1 MPMAIV
7 CARRDCSHGS
17 RPASPDG
24 ITRFFTVLCAA
35 GAGHHQGDSSY
46 VHVDCAVVIEA
57 GVVARIDYLPYC
69 QEVAVAVKG
78 GREQRLY
85 ERRAGDYYFCG
96 HVGCLVDLLKIYG
109 SVQVKKL
116 LAEAEDGRSP
126 GELPMLGSAADI
138 QLRRALEEVGAA
150 ARLERSTLTTRPR
163 FRFDQDLAPG
173 PEALTVGPGPAR
185 DIVSLMARGEGR
197 SADSKNILLLG
208 VGAVGTFL
216 ASRLLLGGHRV
227 VVVDLPAQVELI
239 RAVGFRLQTG
249 YDIEAVWPTALA
261 DSLEAAFPP
270 RIDYD
275 LMLLATKAYD
285 VAPILRQ
292 LPASKFPLP
301 RKVMT
306 IQNGLGA
313 EEMARRLL
321 GENRV
326 LAGSLTVPLST
337 QTAGSVV
344 VERVDCGLGVAT
356 LRAGERVDEWVRM
369 FRRSGIRAQPYA
381 DYRAM
386 KWSKLILNIVAN
398 ATCAILNRKPAAIYG
413 HRPTFNLEHAMLKE
427 ALAVMTKLGLQAVD
441 LPGAPARSLVKV
453 LKYMPV
459 ALAQR
464 VLEPQIRGGRGDKM
478 PSLHI
483 DLAAGRKESEVVFMN
498 GAVAREGRKLGVPT
512 PVNFVLT
519 DTLHKLFQGV
529 LLWDDFRGKPEA
541 LLARLEAE
549 K

>member
-1 MPMAIV
+1 MAIV

-24 ITRFFTVLCAA
+24 ITRFVTVLCAA
-35 GAGHHQGDSSY
+35 GAGYHQADSSY
-46 VHVDCAVVIEA
+46 VHADCAVAIEA
-57 GVVARIDYLPYC
+57 SLVARVDYLPYC

-85 ERRAGDYYFCG
+85 ERRADNYYFCG
-96 HVGCLVDLLKIYG
+96 HVGCLVDLLRIYG
-109 SVQVKKL
+109 SSQVKKL
-116 LAEAEDGRSP
+116 LEEADAGRSP
-126 GELPMLGSAADI
+126 EELPMLGASADI
-138 QLRRALEEVGAA
+138 QLRQAIKEVGAR
-150 ARLERSTLTTRPR
+150 ARLERSSLTTRPR
-163 FRFDQDLAPG
+163 FRSDQDLAQG
-173 PEALTVGPGPAR
+173 PVTATAGPGPAR
-185 DIVSLMARGEGR
+185 DLVSLMARGDER

-208 VGAVGTFL
+208 AGAVGTFL

-227 VVVDLPAQVELI
+227 VVVDLPEPVEAI
-239 RAVGFRLQTG
+239 RAVGLRLQTG
-249 YDIEAVWPTALA
+249 YDSEAVRPTALA

-285 VAPILRQ
+285 VAPILKQ

-313 EEMARRLL
+313 EETARRLL

-326 LAGSLTVPLST
+326 LAGTLTVPLSSKT
-337 QTAGSVV
+337 TGSVV

-356 LRAGERVDEWVRM
+356 LKAGEQVDEWVRM

-386 KWSKLILNIVAN
+386 KWSKLLLNIVAN
-398 ATCAILNRKPAAIYG
+398 ATCAILNLKPAAIYR

-427 ALAVMTKLGLQAVD
+427 TLAVMSKLGLQAVD

-459 ALAQR
+459 ALAQK
-464 VLEPQIRGGRGDKM
+464 VLEPQIRDGRGEKM
-478 PSLHI
+478 PSLQI
-483 DLAAGRKESEVVFMN
+483 DLAAGRKESEVVYMN